1 MSSESSTDSEFDVIE
16 SKSMVK
22 KKKFKCKLGMLYKL
36 HNYYEIICIILIDG
50 CETEIK
56 DIIKAKGN
64 IKEIDELNLSKESL
78 HTISLKLKK
87 SIKAKDID
95 SIKSKDFKI
104 INKHKET
111 LQNLCEKVKFQ
122 NIKKDALKQFVKE
135 TCTIDEQGHI
145 FKILM
150 KLK

>member
-1 MSSESSTDSEFDVIE
+1 MQLPRVTSHAQGTWGSYALIPRWADTPPST
-16 SKSMVK
+16 
-22 KKKFKCKLGMLYKL
+22 
-36 HNYYEIICIILIDG
+36 
-50 CETEIK
+50 
-56 DIIKAKGN
+56 
-64 IKEIDELNLSKESL
+64 IDELNLSKESL
-78 HTISLKLKK
+78 HTISLKVKK

-111 LQNLCEKVKFQ
+111 LQNLCDKVKFQ

>member
-1 MSSESSTDSEFDVIE
+1 M
-16 SKSMVK
+16 
-22 KKKFKCKLGMLYKL
+22 
-36 HNYYEIICIILIDG
+36 
-50 CETEIK
+50 
-56 DIIKAKGN
+56 
-64 IKEIDELNLSKESL
+64 SKESL
-78 HTISLKLKK
+78 HTIALKLKK

-111 LQNLCEKVKFQ
+111 LQNLSGKIKFQ
-122 NIKKDALKQFVKE
+122 NIKKDQLKNFVKA
-135 TCTIDEQGHI
+135 TCDIGEQGNI

>member
-1 MSSESSTDSEFDVIE
+1 
-16 SKSMVK
+16 
-22 KKKFKCKLGMLYKL
+22 MLYKL

-111 LQNLCEKVKFQ
+111 LHNLCDKVKFQ
-122 NIKKDALKQFVKE
+122 ILKKMHYKNLLK
-135 TCTIDEQGHI
+135 
-145 FKILM
+145 
-150 KLK
+150 KLVV